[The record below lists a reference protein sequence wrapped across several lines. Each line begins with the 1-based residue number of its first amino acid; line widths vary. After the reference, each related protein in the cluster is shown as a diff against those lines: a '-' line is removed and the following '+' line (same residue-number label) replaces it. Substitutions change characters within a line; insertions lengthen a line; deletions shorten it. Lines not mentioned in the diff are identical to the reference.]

1 MLRNEKVAVRYA
13 DSFYESIKEAGHVD
27 LSFQQLLEFHNA
39 VHKDEELKKFFLNPS
54 ISKSEK
60 VEVLKSLSDKMKDT
74 YRFLVLL
81 VEAARFPLL
90 EQIIDLVEK
99 RIKEDSGVV
108 KVELFVANR
117 PSDKLLQSI
126 SDLIESKWRKKPD
139 FEIKESKSILG
150 GFIAKAPGQTLDA
163 SVRTQ
168 LQFMESKLAS

>member
-1 MLRNEKVAVRYA
+1 MLRNEKVAIRYA
-13 DSFYESIKEAGHVD
+13 DSFYEAIKEIDQVD
-27 LSFQQLLEFHNA
+27 LCFQQLVEFNSA
-39 VHKDEELKKFFLNPS
+39 IRKDDELKRFFLNPS
-54 ISKSEK
+54 ISKNDK
-60 VEVLKSLSDKMKDT
+60 VEVLKVLADKMKDT

-81 VEAARFPLL
+81 IEAARFPLL

-99 RIKEDSGVV
+99 RMKDDSGVV
-108 KVELFVANR
+108 KVDLFVANP